1 MSEMLP
7 SGKPDTRAQAH
18 REWLERVFREH
29 YADLSVFVCRYVWS
43 DDAAEDIVQDLF
55 YSIWQDPERW
65 MNAGDALRPLL
76 MVAARNRA
84 IDYLRRRRVGEQHA
98 LRVTAE
104 RGGDAASTMDAEM
117 LQREIQRDIEKAIAA
132 LPERA
137 RQIFLLSRRDGLT
150 YREIADRL
158 GLSIKTVETQ
168 MTRSLRELRLRLASY
183 L

>member
-1 MSEMLP
+1 MSEILP

-29 YADLSVFVCRYVWS
+29 YADLSVFVCRYVWR
-43 DDAAEDIVQDLF
+43 DDRAQDIVKDLF
-55 YSIWQDPERW
+55 HSIWPDPERW
-65 MNAGDALRPLL
+65 MNAGDALRRLL

-150 YREIADRL
+150 YGEIAGR
-158 GLSIKTVETQ
+158 SVPSNKTVKAGVI
-168 MTRSLRELRLRLASY
+168 R
-183 L
+183 

>member
-1 MSEMLP
+1 
-7 SGKPDTRAQAH
+7 
-18 REWLERVFREH
+18 
-29 YADLSVFVCRYVWS
+29 
-43 DDAAEDIVQDLF
+43 
-55 YSIWQDPERW
+55 
-65 MNAGDALRPLL
+65 AGDALRPLL

-117 LQREIQRDIEKAIAA
+117 LQREIQRDIEKASAA